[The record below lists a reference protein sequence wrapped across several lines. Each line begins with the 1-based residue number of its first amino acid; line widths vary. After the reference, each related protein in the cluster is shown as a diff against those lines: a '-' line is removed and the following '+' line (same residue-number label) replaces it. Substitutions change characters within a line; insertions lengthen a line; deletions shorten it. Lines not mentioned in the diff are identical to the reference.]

1 VKYLQ
6 AFAKCYII
14 LKINLEGLN
23 MPKNRIICFTILFLL
38 ALGIALPQELL
49 IFNGQPLSELKIQA
63 GGWGSGTLAES
74 KDIIYKG
81 TISLKLISYNYY
93 EGGRL
98 DFSTPL
104 DLSSYIKNPYAFLR
118 FRIFPTTSPVA
129 TTFPGAGG
137 FMPGG
142 GALGA
147 GGMFVAP
154 PGAPGGM
161 MGGAPGMPGG
171 APGMPGGMQFP
182 GGAYPSVYQ
191 LKSFRIVLIC
201 EDGLLVSEDFPFEMQ
216 MVMGERFYSVAI
228 PFNTFKGNGNGRV
241 KRMLIFTN
249 SPQTIYIGQ
258 ISVLVDDTPITVV
271 VPSKNILAR
280 VNTYVQ
286 FSALARAGVSSLR
299 YTWDFDDSNGIQ
311 EEAIGRVVFHSFTK
325 PGTYNVTVTVSDL
338 AGVKKPV
345 QEKIKVEVLR

>member
-1 VKYLQ
+1 M
-6 AFAKCYII
+6 
-14 LKINLEGLN
+14 LKN
-23 MPKNRIICFTILFLL
+23 KIICFTILFLL
-38 ALGIALPQELL
+38 ALGIAFPQELL
-49 IFNGQPLSELKIQA
+49 IYNGQPLSELKIQA
-63 GGWGSGTLAES
+63 GGWGSGTLSES
-74 KDIIYKG
+74 KDIVYRG
-81 TISLKLISYNYY
+81 VSSLKLISLNYY

-104 DLSSYIKNPYAFLR
+104 DLSTYLKNPYAFLR
-118 FRIFPTTSPVA
+118 FRIFPTTSPV
-129 TTFPGAGG
+129 TTPFPGAGG

-142 GALGA
+142 GALGPE
-147 GGMFVAP
+147 GMFVAP

-171 APGMPGGMQFP
+171 APGMPGRAPGMPGGAPGMPGGMQFP
-182 GGAYPSVYQ
+182 GGVYPSVYQ

-201 EDGLLVSEDFPFEMQ
+201 EDGLLVSENFPFDMQ

-228 PFNTFKGNGNGRV
+228 PFNTFKGNGNGKV

-258 ISVLVDDTPITVV
+258 ISVIIDDTPIMVV
-271 VPSKNILAR
+271 VPSKSIAAR
-280 VNTYVQ
+280 VNTYIQ
-286 FSALARAGVSSLR
+286 FSALAQAGVSSLR

-325 PGTYNVTVTVSDL
+325 TGTFNVTVTVSDL

>member
-1 VKYLQ
+1 M
-6 AFAKCYII
+6 
-14 LKINLEGLN
+14 LKN
-23 MPKNRIICFTILFLL
+23 KIICFSILFLL

-49 IFNGQPLSELKIQA
+49 IYNGQPLSELKIKA
-63 GGWGSGTLAES
+63 GGWGSGTLSES
-74 KDIIYKG
+74 KDIVYRG
-81 TISLKLISYNYY
+81 TCSLKLISYNYY

-104 DLSSYIKNPYAFLR
+104 DLSTYLKNPYAFLR
-118 FRIFPTTSPVA
+118 FRIFPTTSPV
-129 TTFPGAGG
+129 TTPFPGAGG

-142 GALGA
+142 GALGPE
-147 GGMFVAP
+147 GMFVAP

-161 MGGAPGMPGG
+161 MGG

-201 EDGLLVSEDFPFEMQ
+201 EDGLLVSENFPFDMQ

-258 ISVLVDDTPITVV
+258 ISVIIDDTPITVV
-271 VPSKNILAR
+271 VPSKSIAAR
-280 VNTYVQ
+280 VNTYIQ
-286 FSALARAGVSSLR
+286 FSALAQAGVSSLR

-325 PGTYNVTVTVSDL
+325 TGTFNVTVTVSDL

>member
-1 VKYLQ
+1 MLKKKI
-6 AFAKCYII
+6 FCFSI
-14 LKINLEGLN
+14 LL
-23 MPKNRIICFTILFLL
+23 LL

-49 IFNGQPLSELKIQA
+49 IYNGQPLSELKLQA
-63 GGWGSGTLAES
+63 GGWGSGTLFES
-74 KDIIYKG
+74 KDIVYRG
-81 TISLKLISYNYY
+81 TSSLKLISLNYY

-104 DLSSYIKNPYAFLR
+104 DLSSYLKNPFAFLR
-118 FRIFPTTSPVA
+118 FRIFPTTSPIVS
-129 TTFPGAGG
+129 TFPGAGG

-161 MGGAPGMPGG
+161 AGGAPGMPGG
-171 APGMPGGMQFP
+171 APGMPGGVQFP

-201 EDGLLVSEDFPFEMQ
+201 EDGLLVSENFPFDMQ

-228 PFNTFKGNGNGRV
+228 PFNSFKGNGNGIV

-258 ISVLVDDTPITVV
+258 ISVIVDDTPITVV
-271 VPSKNILAR
+271 VPSKSIAAR
-280 VNTYVQ
+280 VNTFVQ

-311 EEAIGRVVFHSFTK
+311 EESIGRAVLHSFTK
-325 PGTYNVTVTVSDL
+325 TGTFNVTITVSDL
-338 AGVKKPV
+338 AGVKKPAR
-345 QEKIKVEVLR
+345 EKIKVEVLR